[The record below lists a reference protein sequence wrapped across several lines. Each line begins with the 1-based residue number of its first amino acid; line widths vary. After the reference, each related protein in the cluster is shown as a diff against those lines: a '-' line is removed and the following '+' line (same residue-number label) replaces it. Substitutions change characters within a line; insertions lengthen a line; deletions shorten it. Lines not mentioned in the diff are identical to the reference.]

1 MKPNVKKK
9 DNKPVKELKSTI
21 NPDEFF
27 SDHAMYSNDS
37 DYDID
42 EIAKSNVLNAEGYLS
57 EHLIKY
63 ETFKPIIEKL
73 IPEDINKIDNIL
85 NRIYKMLIDFY
96 DFQQQQDEEENYLDF
111 SYTFFDLTEEI
122 NELNI
127 TSKSCEETVK
137 LIYVLSYMV
146 SRKIIEIKKDRFY
159 DFYTTM
165 NTQKAK
171 IYTDLSSE
179 YEILMKKLTGNSNM
193 ETAKKLI
200 NDSGIE
206 SNSSNKDNSISNF
219 RKIFMYPL
227 KDYHIQNQEYTF
239 INKIPK
245 KSCIPFLED
254 LFDLYDFMSRYF
266 ELVCSNFQSLI
277 INYNIIISEERD
289 LNKVFLAEFASSII
303 EDPFLKVRL
312 NI

>member
-1 MKPNVKKK
+1 M
-9 DNKPVKELKSTI
+9 KELKSPIT
-21 NPDEFF
+21 PDEFF

-37 DYDID
+37 DYEID

-57 EHLIKY
+57 EHLMKY
-63 ETFKPIIEKL
+63 ETFKSFIQKL
-73 IPEDINKIDNIL
+73 IPSDISKIENIL
-85 NRIYKMLIDFY
+85 NKIYKMLIDFY

-122 NELNI
+122 NELKI
-127 TSKSCEETVK
+127 TSRTSEETVK
-137 LIYVLSYMV
+137 LMYVLSYQV
-146 SRKIIEIKKDRFY
+146 SKKIIEINKERFY
-159 DFYTTM
+159 DYYTLT
-165 NTQKAK
+165 NTPKAK

-179 YEILMKKLTGNSNM
+179 YKLLMNKLTAGSNVNLSSL
-193 ETAKKLI
+193 ESTKKPLKESGLEANKTAL
-200 NDSGIE
+200 
-206 SNSSNKDNSISNF
+206 DNSISNF
-219 RKIFMYPL
+219 RKMFMYPL

-245 KSCIPFLED
+245 KCCIPILED
-254 LFDLYDFMSRYF
+254 LFDLYDFISRYF

-303 EDPFLKVRL
+303 DDPFLKVSL
-312 NI
+312 